1 MEEAFKEFE
10 AKDLD
15 GAIQQACEFFDTDRA
30 RLEIEIL
37 QDAKSGIFGIVGV
50 RKAKIRAKRVHV
62 REAVESI
69 LGKDGD
75 KKGKAREQREPR
87 EKRPAPKTEPAES
100 ETKADNGGHR
110 PERRRNRPAHAPEQ
124 APAKQQ
130 HQHSQPP
137 VAKAPI
143 HQDEEPP
150 FVPNDADDVDA
161 EGWSYPHTPLET
173 LDKAALV
180 ATVEE
185 ATRQII
191 RPIAG
196 TPALLEV
203 TVSDSRVQV
212 RLDCGEDS
220 GLLIGREG
228 ITLAALQYILSRVVS
243 CKMNASVRVQ
253 LDAGDYRRHQEDKLR
268 EMAQGLAERAQQTGR
283 SYSTRPLSSYH
294 RRIVH
299 LALQGMDDIQSRS
312 SGDGALKRVVISRRR
327 AERGERASQ

>member
-75 KKGKAREQREPR
+75 KKGKAREQRE
-87 EKRPAPKTEPAES
+87 KRPAPKTEPAES

-150 FVPNDADDVDA
+150 FVPNDADDVDG

-268 EMAQGLAERAQQTGR
+268 EMAQGLAERARQTGR